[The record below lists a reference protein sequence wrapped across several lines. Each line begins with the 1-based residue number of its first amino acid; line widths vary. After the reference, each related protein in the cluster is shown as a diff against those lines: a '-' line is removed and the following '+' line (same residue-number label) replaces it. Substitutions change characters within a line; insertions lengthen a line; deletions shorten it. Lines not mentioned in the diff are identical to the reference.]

1 MYKPTIKHILITI
14 LATDLLI
21 KNRDIHTFDRFD
33 SDLKLSDTDF
43 NNLLYFA
50 EMNFKMDLS
59 AQNISV
65 HSRISD
71 LVACIYNQSN
81 YSNQF
86 ALKSA

>member
-1 MYKPTIKHILITI
+1 MYKATIKHILITI

-33 SDLKLSDTDF
+33 SDLMLSDTDF
-43 NNLLYFA
+43 NHLLYFV
-50 EMNFKMDLS
+50 EMNFNLDLS
-59 AQNISV
+59 EQNISV

-71 LVACIYNQSN
+71 LVACIYQQSDYN
-81 YSNQF
+81 RQY